1 MEYLNRTVSE
11 KLKLNHVNDV
21 VNEKT
26 RDINVKLSSKL
37 DALNEKIN
45 GLNLTFGGK
54 VDETKVKS
62 VADKSVNYLKVG
74 LQYLQT
80 FVQKFLSFVLTA
92 PVLGL
97 LAAIFAIPL
106 FFLLVIFIILS
117 PILVPWILITL
128 TIALVSFLITASFF
142 LFKVFAIVSVVTII
156 VLTVKKLRGSAKDRA
171 EGAASGITVDKVVS
185 SLTESSK
192 DYVEL
197 VKKTYANAIDYSKT
211 GYDKSVTTVKNFV
224 EKRKEKSEAKKE
236 DAKKE
241 DDKPEDVKPE
251 DVKPEEPEKNEAEVK
266 PEDEKK
272 NE

>member
-1 MEYLNRTVSE
+1 MENLNRTVSE
-11 KLKLNHVNDV
+11 KLKLNQVNDV

-26 RDINVKLSSKL
+26 RDINIKLSNKL
-37 DALNEKIN
+37 DTLNEKIN

-80 FVQKFLSFVLTA
+80 FISKFCSFVLTA

-97 LAAIFAIPL
+97 LAAVFAIPL
-106 FFLLVIFIILS
+106 FILLVVFIILS

-128 TIALVSFLITASFF
+128 TIALVTFLIAASFF

-156 VLTVKKLRGSAKDRA
+156 VLTVKKLRGGAKDRD
-171 EGAASGITVDKVVS
+171 AAHDGKITVDKVVA
-185 SLTESSK
+185 SLTDSAKE
-192 DYVEL
+192 YVEL
-197 VKKTYANAIDYSKT
+197 VKKGYATTVEYSKT
-211 GYDKSVTTVKNFV
+211 GYDKSVTTVKGFV
-224 EKRKEKSEAKKE
+224 EKRKGAKAE
-236 DAKKE
+236 DAK
-241 DDKPEDVKPE
+241 PEQPE
-251 DVKPEEPEKNEAEVK
+251 KAEPQKDEPEKAEPEAEVK
-266 PEDEKK
+266 PEEEKK

>member
-1 MEYLNRTVSE
+1 MENLNRTVSE
-11 KLKLNHVNDV
+11 KLKLNQVNDV
-21 VNEKT
+21 VNEKV
-26 RDINVKLSSKL
+26 RDINGKLSGKL
-37 DALNEKIN
+37 DTLNEKIG

-62 VADKSVNYLKVG
+62 VAEKSVNYLKVG

-80 FVQKFLSFVLTA
+80 FIQKFLSFVLTA

-106 FFLLVIFIILS
+106 FFLLVVFIILS

-128 TIALVSFLITASFF
+128 TIALVTFLIAASFF
-142 LFKVFAIVSVVTII
+142 LLKVFAVVSVVTII

-171 EGAASGITVDKVVS
+171 EGATSNITVDKVVS
-185 SLTESSK
+185 SLTESAK

-197 VKKTYANAIDYSKT
+197 VKKTYASAVDYSKT

-224 EKRKEKSEAKKE
+224 EKRKENSEAKKE
-236 DAKKE
+236 DAKKDE
-241 DDKPEDVKPE
+241 KPE
-251 DVKPEEPEKNEAEVK
+251 DVKPEEPEKNEAEIK